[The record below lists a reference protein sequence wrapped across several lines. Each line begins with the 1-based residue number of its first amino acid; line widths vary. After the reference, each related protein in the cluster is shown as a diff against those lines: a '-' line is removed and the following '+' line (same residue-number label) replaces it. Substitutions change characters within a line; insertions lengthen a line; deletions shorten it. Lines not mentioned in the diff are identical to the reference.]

1 MTERYIEA
9 QEDLWDA
16 YPPITG
22 KKKRSLFAEV
32 ETEPDEEESVIFDIE
47 SDDFMQGMSNS
58 WAVHGN
64 YTDSGNPLMANDLHM
79 GAKMPVDIS
88 LGELRWGGDD
98 YIFGG

>member
-16 YPPITG
+16 YPPITRNR
-22 KKKRSLFAEV
+22 RSLFAE
-32 ETEPDEEESVIFDIE
+32 EDPEPDDEEFVLFDIGR
-47 SDDFMQGMSNS
+47 DDFMQGMSNS

-88 LGELRWGGDD
+88 LGELRWGDDD